1 MKIKLIVAAFSAIL
15 IAESVLAVQGTIT
28 VKGNS
33 RKGDIRYRSRDK
45 MYLLSSQRKGGA
57 TIEIEYKAD
66 EVENLDIPKP
76 QNYDRAV
83 ELVTKG
89 QGVSAISMLVEIVN
103 TYKKLVWDIP
113 AGRYLVEA
121 YLDANNAQKALETAQ
136 GIIRESKESA
146 YVGDLAP
153 AYWKALLK
161 LGKQQQLE
169 SLLVKAVSEGN
180 RRSSAAA
187 QLLRGDIILATAG
200 QNAENIRKA
209 LIDGY
214 LRVALMYKDEE
225 CRDICKE
232 AMEKAA
238 QCFDK
243 IGWAERA
250 ENLRSQ
256 ARMM

>member
-1 MKIKLIVAAFSAIL
+1 MKIKLIAAVFSAML
-15 IAESVLAVQGTIT
+15 IAEAALAVQGTIT
-28 VKGNS
+28 VNGNS
-33 RKGDIRYRSRDK
+33 RKGDIRYRARDK

-57 TIEIEYKAD
+57 MIEIEYKASD
-66 EVENLDIPKP
+66 VEKLDIPKP
-76 QNYDRAV
+76 QNFDRAKD
-83 ELVTKG
+83 LVSKG
-89 QGVSAISMLVEIVN
+89 QGTSAISILQEIVG

-121 YLDANNAQKALETAQ
+121 YLDANNAQKAYETAQ
-136 GIIRESKESA
+136 GIIRENKESA
-146 YVGDLAP
+146 YMGDLAP

-169 SLLVKAVSEGN
+169 ALLAKAVTEGD

-187 QLLRGDIILATAG
+187 QILRGDIILATAG
-200 QNAENIRKA
+200 ENPENIRKA
-209 LIDGY
+209 LVDGY
-214 LRVALMYKDEE
+214 LRVSLMYKDEE

-250 ENLRSQ
+250 EKLRSQ